1 LIDTNDL
8 QLQDSGF
15 GLLPVIKK
23 FALDLQKY
31 STEPQANFLK
41 TPTTAECRR
50 SLMSYRILSLN

>member
-23 FALDLQKY
+23 FA
-31 STEPQANFLK
+31 
-41 TPTTAECRR
+41 
-50 SLMSYRILSLN
+50 